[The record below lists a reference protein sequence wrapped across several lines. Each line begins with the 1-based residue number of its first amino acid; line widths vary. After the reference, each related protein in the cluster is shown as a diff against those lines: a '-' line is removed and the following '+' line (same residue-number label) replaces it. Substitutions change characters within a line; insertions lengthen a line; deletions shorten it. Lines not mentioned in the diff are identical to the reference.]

1 MNNPQLNESAMGN
14 SNSSHTASMSPSEGI
29 PTTFN
34 NNERRS
40 MQRRASDQRSEVILK
55 RSKAK
60 HSDVTWFI
68 SQLAVMIETG
78 MPISEALTSLSQKS
92 KRLSMRTALTYIAK
106 EVEHG
111 KPLSQAIRQAPSKF
125 DPGLIALVSAGEE
138 SGQLGSVLTKAHEYM
153 SQEMLLMKRF
163 KSAMAYPILM
173 IVICISVVLFLML
186 FVLPKFTS
194 LFEGKDSELPIPTR
208 MLLGISDHLM
218 AEWFWWFLLTNITIL
233 GLNLWFAT
241 SIGGQ
246 IRDRI
251 VLSFPIFGKTL
262 NTLYQARAF
271 RGFAVMLDSGVSIIQ
286 AVDITVGIVPNS
298 IHKSLWSEVGSR
310 ARNGD
315 RVSEAFSKSSVIPD
329 HIAQMI
335 ESGDQSGRLG
345 FVFHRLATYL
355 EADYE
360 LSIKSLIQV
369 IEPIMIALMGI
380 VVGFIASAL
389 MLPLFQAGGVM
400 SS

>member
-1 MNNPQLNESAMGN
+1 
-14 SNSSHTASMSPSEGI
+14 
-29 PTTFN
+29 
-34 NNERRS
+34 
-40 MQRRASDQRSEVILK
+40 
-55 RSKAK
+55 
-60 HSDVTWFI
+60 
-68 SQLAVMIETG
+68 
-78 MPISEALTSLSQKS
+78 
-92 KRLSMRTALTYIAK
+92 
-106 EVEHG
+106 
-111 KPLSQAIRQAPSKF
+111 
-125 DPGLIALVSAGEE
+125 
-138 SGQLGSVLTKAHEYM
+138 
-153 SQEMLLMKRF
+153 
-163 KSAMAYPILM
+163 
-173 IVICISVVLFLML
+173 
-186 FVLPKFTS
+186 
-194 LFEGKDSELPIPTR
+194 
-208 MLLGISDHLM
+208 
-218 AEWFWWFLLTNITIL
+218 
-233 GLNLWFAT
+233 
-241 SIGGQ
+241 
-246 IRDRI
+246 
-251 VLSFPIFGKTL
+251 
-262 NTLYQARAF
+262 
-271 RGFAVMLDSGVSIIQ
+271 MLDSGVSIIQ